1 MENNNEKLTSVMSLK
16 EWIITIII
24 SYIPVIGLIMLFV
37 WAFSSSNVNENK
49 KNWAKALLVIQLV
62 GIALVILI
70 YVFLIGSALALYK
83 VNS

>member
-1 MENNNEKLTSVMSLK
+1 MSLK